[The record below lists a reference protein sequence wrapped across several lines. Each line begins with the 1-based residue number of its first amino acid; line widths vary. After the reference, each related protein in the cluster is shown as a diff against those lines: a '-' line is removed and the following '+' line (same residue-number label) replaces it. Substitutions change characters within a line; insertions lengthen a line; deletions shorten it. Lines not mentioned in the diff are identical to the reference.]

1 MQINHL
7 KYFFV
12 FCLSFILLQSTAQED
27 GGKKLRN
34 KRNNPIVKTRIS
46 LSPVLGIYTPNKNHT
61 SNAKQK
67 MAFCFSIKEEF
78 RLNKK
83 NKDFLMIGA
92 EYMLHGVNFNSYYF
106 YSDSLKL
113 YNGKMNYKYQL
124 TIHEVDFPIQLK
136 HSFQKETNAIFSSY
150 IFAGYC
156 YRWIVASNLKVDNN
170 GNEIVNQS
178 ERTPFKSPAFNSVN
192 SSFLTAGFGFQKNT
206 PLNYKAIFAELQF
219 RYGLSPFYFNENF
232 TPSSLYITS
241 HFIYLTIGFKF

>member
-1 MQINHL
+1 LFIYNL

-12 FCLSFILLQSTAQED
+12 FCLSFTLIKSTAQED
-27 GGKKLRN
+27 GGKKLIT
-34 KRNNPIVKTRIS
+34 KRNNPIVRSRIS
-46 LSPVLGIYTPNKNHT
+46 LSPVLGMYTPNKNHT
-61 SNAKQK
+61 SNAQQK

-83 NKDFLMIGA
+83 NKDFLLIGA

-113 YNGKMNYKYQL
+113 YNSKMNYKYQL
-124 TIHEVDFPIQLK
+124 TIHEIDFPIQLK

-156 YRWIVASNLKVDNN
+156 YRWILASNLKVDIN
-170 GNEIVNQS
+170 GNEILNQS
-178 ERTPFKSPAFNSVN
+178 ERISFKSPAFNSVN
-192 SSFLTAGFGFQKNT
+192 SSFLLAGFGFQKNI

-219 RYGLSPFYFNENF
+219 RYGLSPFYLNEKF
-232 TPSSLYITS
+232 TPSSLYIAS